1 VSREVER
8 ASGAPPLSERVMDG
22 IVADQLIGWGLT
34 KGKTKARE
42 KLREELE
49 EYASSLAGPNPTP
62 IERTLSETA
71 ALAWFALRLHELQ
84 FVGGATS
91 ERGLT
96 LAQSEHHQRRIDRA
110 HRRLMS
116 TLKTLAAVR
125 RLGLPAV
132 QINIAKKQVNV
143 AGG

>member
-1 VSREVER
+1 
-8 ASGAPPLSERVMDG
+8 MDG
-22 IVADQLIGWGLT
+22 LVADQLIGWGVP
-34 KGKTKARE
+34 KGHAKSRA

-49 EYASSLAGPNPTP
+49 GFAASLAGPNPTAL
-62 IERTLSETA
+62 ELMLCETA

-84 FVGGATS
+84 LVGGATS
-91 ERGLT
+91 ESGLT
-96 LAQSEHHQRRIDRA
+96 LAQSEHHQRRLDRA

-125 RLGLPAV
+125 RLGVPSV
-132 QINIAKKQVNV
+132 QVNIAKKQVNV